1 MPPKLPEEYS
11 DFRKDQILNAAWDC
25 FVEKGYSETTMR
37 EISKRIN
44 SSTGVIYNYFK
55 GKDEILDAIQES
67 SLEQYRQTFDRI
79 DKKSTAREAIM
90 EFLNSRLEC
99 CPVDVMKKSARGI
112 IGLWS
117 EAMKRQNIRNLFC
130 SHHVLMRENLSRF
143 IREGI
148 EKGEIQ
154 SDLDPEAV
162 AGFFIAILSGL
173 EVQLALIDGFDADLY
188 LENIKKIISGNL
200 WLSNNAQ
207 EGGKNANP
215 DSKRP
220 GASPNPPDNRKDRP
234 G

>member
-67 SLEQYRQTFDRI
+67 SLEQYRQAFDQI
-79 DKKSTAREAIM
+79 DKNSTAREAIM

-99 CPVDVMKKSARGI
+99 CPVDVMKKSARGN

-117 EAMKRQNIRNLFC
+117 EAMKRQNIRNLFI

-148 EKGEIQ
+148 ENGEIQ
-154 SDLDPEAV
+154 TGSIEP
-162 AGFFIAILSGL
+162 I
-173 EVQLALIDGFDADLY
+173 
-188 LENIKKIISGNL
+188 
-200 WLSNNAQ
+200 
-207 EGGKNANP
+207 P
-215 DSKRP
+215 DSGKPVP
-220 GASPNPPDNRKDRP
+220 GPWQSYPFLHSQASYAFKGVSANRRYTPICPNARSGRSSRCCGKTNVIP
-234 G
+234 GRTNSNAHYRD